1 MAKPPASP
9 PSSDIKGVDRD
20 EARTIAPRGKPAP
33 DQQEQLA
40 GVADQNAARPPY
52 DPKISPQ
59 GNAR

>member
-9 PSSDIKGVDRD
+9 PSSDIKGVNRD
-20 EARTIAPRGKPAP
+20 EAKVVAAGREPSS

-40 GVADQNAARPPY
+40 AVADRDAARPPY
-52 DPKISPQ
+52 DSQITPQ